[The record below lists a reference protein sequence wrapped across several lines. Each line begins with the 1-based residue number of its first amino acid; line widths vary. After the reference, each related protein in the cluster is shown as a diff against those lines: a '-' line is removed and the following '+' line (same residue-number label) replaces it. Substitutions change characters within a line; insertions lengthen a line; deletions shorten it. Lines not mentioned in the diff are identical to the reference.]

1 MQGIAWARFTRR
13 REMLHIA
20 MLVVFDSIAMTAAFE
35 IGRALRA
42 SSGRPFAHVISESH
56 FVAVMAA
63 ISPLWVVIFALCGLY
78 RVQVH
83 GGRVSEVGRVIAAVA
98 AGVML
103 LISVDY
109 YSFKDAFFPSHS
121 VPLFALLVGIPLVV
135 LERQLVRGIM
145 RTMFGTGR
153 GLHNVILI
161 GTGPLAARIAKELTK
176 PKSGY
181 RLLAAVGLSHDH
193 LRMVG
198 GAPVFATLESAVA
211 AFPGWRIDE
220 IVQAEVDVSP
230 AEATRLMDFA
240 NDAGVSY
247 RFVPDK
253 YDMYAAASRMTTLD
267 GLPVMELRLT
277 SLEGWGAVGKRVFD
291 ILGSMFLI
299 VVFSPLL
306 VGIVIAQ
313 KVTEPG
319 APIFYFQKRVGF
331 AGRQIRVIKFR
342 SMIWKYCTG
351 PDREFKTAEEAFTAM
366 GRADLI
372 DEFQVNQKIAD
383 DPRVSK
389 LGAFLRR
396 TSLDELP
403 QLFNALTGEL
413 SLVGPRPITQQEL
426 DRYGTQ
432 ASSFLALKPGITGLW
447 QVYGR
452 SSTTYEER
460 VKLDVYYVENWS
472 LGMDVSILARTL
484 VSVAARKGAV

>member
-1 MQGIAWARFTRR
+1 
-13 REMLHIA
+13 MLHIA
-20 MLVVFDSIAMTAAFE
+20 MLVVLDSIAMTAAFE
-35 IGRALRA
+35 IARAVRA
-42 SSGRPFAHVISESH
+42 SSERPFAHVINESH

-63 ISPLWVVIFALCGLY
+63 ISPLWIVIFAICGLY

-83 GGRVSEVGRVIAAVA
+83 GGRVSEVGRVIAAVLG
-98 AGVML
+98 GVML

-109 YSFKDAFFPSHS
+109 YSFKSAFFPSHS
-121 VPLFALLVGIPLVV
+121 VPLFALLIGIPLVV
-135 LERQLVRGIM
+135 LERQVVRGVM
-145 RTMFGTGR
+145 RTMFGLGK

-161 GTGPLAARIAKELTK
+161 GTGPLAVRIATELTK
-176 PKSGY
+176 PNSGY
-181 RLLAAVGLSHDH
+181 RLMAAVGLSHDR
-193 LRMVG
+193 LRMIG
-198 GAPVFATLESAVA
+198 GAPVYPTLESAVE

-220 IVQAEVDVSP
+220 IVQADVDVPP
-230 AEATRLMDFA
+230 AEATRLMDYA
-240 NDAGVSY
+240 NSAGVSY

-267 GLPVMELRLT
+267 GLPVMEVRLT
-277 SLEGWGAVGKRVFD
+277 SLEGWGAVGKRAFD
-291 ILGSMFLI
+291 LVGAIFLTF
-299 VVFSPLL
+299 VFSPVLL
-306 VGIVIAQ
+306 AIAIAQ
-313 KVTEPG
+313 KVAEPS
-319 APIFYFQKRVGF
+319 APIFYTQKRIGL
-331 AGRQIRVIKFR
+331 AGKQIGVIKFR
-342 SMIWKYCTG
+342 SMIWKYSTG
-351 PDREFKTAEEAFTAM
+351 PDREFKTAEDAFVAM

-372 DEFQVNQKIAD
+372 PEFQVNQKVAD

-389 LGAFLRR
+389 LGAFLRK

-403 QLFNALTGEL
+403 QLFNALRGDV

-472 LGMDVSILARTL
+472 VGMDVSILARTL